1 MTGQVWSVAT
11 EGGYLYADNLSDY
24 LRFELQPLTK
34 FRNLCDAKDN
44 AIGLHKGQE
53 YKWNRYSKA
62 ANRGR
67 PIGELQKM
75 PETNFTVG
83 QSSLIITEY
92 GYRLAA

>member
-1 MTGQVWSVAT
+1 MTGQIWSVPS

-24 LRFELQPLTK
+24 LRFELQPRTK
-34 FRNLCDAKDN
+34 FRNFADASDK
-44 AIGLHKGQE
+44 AIGLHKGDTFR
-53 YKWNRYSKA
+53 WDRFSKLVT
-62 ANRGR
+62 RGG

-83 QSSLIITEY
+83 QASLTIQEF